1 MLNYGKL
8 WFREW
13 FTAPLY
19 LYGITKPISVKS
31 ICDFSTVL
39 FLLLIDTLSACT
51 GIVVLISIITLY
63 KCKQILIMQ
72 NREAEPAVAMATP
85 IPSFEPY
92 SKHGAVICHAYD
104 NLGCQREA
112 HLFWVHARLHT

>member
-1 MLNYGKL
+1 MAGFGLVSGL
-8 WFREW
+8 
-13 FTAPLY
+13 LH
-19 LYGITKPISVKS
+19 LYGITKHTRDKS
-31 ICDFSTVL
+31 ECDCSTVP
-39 FLLLIDTLSACT
+39 LLLSGDTLSACT
-51 GIVVLISIITLY
+51 GILVLISIISLY

-112 HLFWVHARLHT
+112 HLFWVHALLHT